1 MQESDKNALI
11 QELNKLSE
19 WWPDTKERMLEI
31 AKVLL
36 TDHFN
41 YYPKS
46 DDKSRKSTTKSSTKE
61 HVW

>member
-11 QELNKLSE
+11 QELNNLSE
-19 WWPDTKERMLEI
+19 WRPDTKERMLEI

-41 YYPKS
+41 YYPKKS
-46 DDKSRKSTTKSSTKE
+46 DAKSMRTTTKSST
-61 HVW
+61 